1 MPETLELL
9 EGGGGGTELLE
20 LLLGAELELGA
31 TDELLGEDTTAEL
44 LLTATLDEET
54 SAELLI
60 AATFELLERA
70 ELPGAMLEELG
81 SSPPPPPPD
90 EQERVNAM
98 ANPRVANLLFV
109 MLLWCIMV

>member
-31 TDELLGEDTTAEL
+31 TDELLGDDTT
-44 LLTATLDEET
+44 
-54 SAELLI
+54 
-60 AATFELLERA
+60 A

-81 SSPPPPPPD
+81 SSPPPLPPD
-90 EQERVNAM
+90 EQERVNVM
-98 ANPRVANLLFV
+98 ARPKPAASAILANRWV
-109 MLLWCIMV
+109 